1 MGKTKRKRPR
11 DDNVCPH
18 SFKNIELM
26 EEGND
31 IISSLPE
38 NVLHHILSFLSTK
51 DAIRTSILSTKWEYL
66 WTSIANIDLKETYHQ
81 AGKKEDGSFLEFV
94 DRVLIFHD
102 ASGIKS
108 LSLESHELVNSS
120 RVNSWISASIRHN
133 IKELKLCLH
142 WKTQPVLPC
151 RLFTCQ
157 SLVVL
162 KLSMDW
168 ALEVPSLT
176 RFLNLKTLELKY
188 VTFSDD
194 NSTQHLFSSCPM
206 LQELALVYC
215 GWKNLKTI
223 TICIPTLK
231 RLTIDNQQGPGDVLS
246 CVTKIYAANLIHLHC
261 ISCQIIDFCLYDL
274 SSLVDASICLY
285 EEPEEVVTPRVLRLL
300 TGIFNVK
307 KLTITIVMLEFLNR
321 VENLLDSLPTFY
333 NMTHLVL
340 RSEFFGHSFVLM
352 DLLKKS
358 PKLEN
363 LKFEQG
369 FDSCDEDDWKFGR
382 VPSCFASSLKTVHI
396 ARFDEK
402 PVEMRFIRFLLKKA
416 RVLKSLIVRLRKYSE
431 DVKLWLQK
439 SQLPAFVST
448 DPRTDTGIPSAHLL
462 WHPEHRL
469 TSLFAA
475 ATTGVVSDPSA
486 RSRTSFGNDAGDF
499 PHLLWRSKPAIFQC
513 QICESWSFNS
523 AHKPLIQLQLLSLA

>member
-1 MGKTKRKRPR
+1 MGKTKRKRQR
-11 DDNVCPH
+11 DDNVRPH

-66 WTSIANIDLKETYHQ
+66 WTSMANINLKETYHQ
-81 AGKKEDGSFLEFV
+81 AGEKEDGSFLDFV

-102 ASGIKS
+102 ASDIKS

-133 IKELKLCLH
+133 IEELKLCLR

-151 RLFTCQ
+151 CLFTCQ
-157 SLVVL
+157 SLAVL

-168 ALEVPSLT
+168 ALKVPSLT
-176 RFLNLKTLELKY
+176 RFSNLKTLELKY

-231 RLTIDNQQGPGDVLS
+231 RLTIDNRQGPGESGDVLS
-246 CVTKIYAANLIHLHC
+246 CVTKIYAANLIHLHYF
-261 ISCQIIDFCLYDL
+261 SWVMDDFRLYDL
-274 SSLVDASICLY
+274 SSLVEASICLS
-285 EEPEEVVTPRVLRLL
+285 EDPEEVLTPRVLRFL

-307 KLTITIVMLEFLNR
+307 KLTITIVTLE
-321 VENLLDSLPTFY
+321 
-333 NMTHLVL
+333 
-340 RSEFFGHSFVLM
+340 
-352 DLLKKS
+352 
-358 PKLEN
+358 
-363 LKFEQG
+363 G

-416 RVLKSLIVRLRKYSE
+416 RVLKSLIVRLCKYSE
-431 DVKLWLQK
+431 DVKQRLQK
-439 SQLPAFVST
+439 ESEKMADNNVKPAFRLRWDVFLSFRVEDTRHGFT
-448 DPRTDTGIPSAHLL
+448 DRLYAALLAQGNEPSATMR
-462 WHPEHRL
+462 P
-469 TSLFAA
+469 
-475 ATTGVVSDPSA
+475 
-486 RSRTSFGNDAGDF
+486 
-499 PHLLWRSKPAIFQC
+499 
-513 QICESWSFNS
+513 
-523 AHKPLIQLQLLSLA
+523 

>member
-1 MGKTKRKRPR
+1 MGKTKQQRQR
-11 DDNVCPH
+11 DDNVRPH
-18 SFKNIELM
+18 SFELL
-26 EEGND
+26 EEQNLHEGND
-31 IISSLPE
+31 IISNLPE
-38 NVLHHILSFLSTK
+38 DVLHHILSFLSTK

-81 AGKKEDGSFLEFV
+81 AGKKEDGSFLDFV

-102 ASGIKS
+102 ASEIKS

-168 ALEVPSLT
+168 ALEVTSLT

-188 VTFSDD
+188 VTFSD

-215 GWKNLKTI
+215 GSKNLKTI

-231 RLTIDNQQGPGDVLS
+231 GMSSV
-246 CVTKIYAANLIHLHC
+246 VTKIYAANLIHLHC

-307 KLTITIVMLEFLNR
+307 KLTITIVTLE
-321 VENLLDSLPTFY
+321 
-333 NMTHLVL
+333 
-340 RSEFFGHSFVLM
+340 
-352 DLLKKS
+352 
-358 PKLEN
+358 
-363 LKFEQG
+363 G

-382 VPSCFASSLKTVHI
+382 APSCFASSLKTVHI
-396 ARFDEK
+396 AHFDKK
-402 PVEMRFIRFLLKKA
+402 PIEMRFIRFLLKKA
-416 RVLKSLIVRLRKYSE
+416 RVLERLTLHMWSLRRDSEE
-431 DVKLWLQK
+431 DVKQQQK
-439 SQLPAFVST
+439 VSNQLNKL
-448 DPRTDTGIPSAHLL
+448 PR
-462 WHPEHRL
+462 
-469 TSLFAA
+469 
-475 ATTGVVSDPSA
+475 
-486 RSRTSFGNDAGDF
+486 
-499 PHLLWRSKPAIFQC
+499 RSKGCVIELFQA
-513 QICESWSFNS
+513 EPVFF
-523 AHKPLIQLQLLSLA
+523 